1 MEGPPPSASGGGVVG
16 GANQSQPP
24 PPMTKNKKRKLP
36 SPRELIAHYES
47 QGMETQDASI
57 KVIEDLQNAVFRL
70 VAGRANGNSNRK
82 AGGETPPLSRKLD
95 VISSRLV
102 NLEMKVD
109 SKPGYAQTLAI
120 GVASGA
126 LLRGVGSVIP
136 HVAGALAQIWNSVR
150 TATNIT

>member
-16 GANQSQPP
+16 GANQSQLP

-57 KVIEDLQNAVFRL
+57 KVIEDLQNAVFSRRQSQWQQQQE
-70 VAGRANGNSNRK
+70 AGRRDAAPVSE
-82 AGGETPPLSRKLD
+82 AGCDQR
-95 VISSRLV
+95 RLV

-150 TATNIT
+150 TATNST